1 MFKQVN
7 LYLGEGAL
15 PIVQLLI
22 NFLMS
27 CFEKHDFSFFFF
39 QQLSLKLND
48 NCTSGNLP
56 WIKISRFFKGH
67 LGTQGNFKGGGG
79 TLVSFTPKDETLQ
92 MLKNP
97 RKLRD

>member
-1 MFKQVN
+1 MFKQGN

-27 CFEKHDFSFFFF
+27 CFEKHDFYFLFF

-56 WIKISRFFKGH
+56 WRKIS
-67 LGTQGNFKGGGG
+67 
-79 TLVSFTPKDETLQ
+79 
-92 MLKNP
+92 
-97 RKLRD
+97 